1 MFSGKMFQ
9 GKFMKIQKHRKYW
22 QLINKLHLSTMVVK
36 TRLAI
41 AAIPTNGW

>member
-9 GKFMKIQKHRKYW
+9 GKFMKIQEHRKHL
-22 QLINKLHLSTMVVK
+22 QLISKPNLSTMVVI